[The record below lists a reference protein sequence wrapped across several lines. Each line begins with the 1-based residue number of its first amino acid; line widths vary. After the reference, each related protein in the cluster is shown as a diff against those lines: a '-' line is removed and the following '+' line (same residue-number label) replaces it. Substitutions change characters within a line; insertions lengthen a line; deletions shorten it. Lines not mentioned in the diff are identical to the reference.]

1 MTIDDGNREGT
12 VIVYNA
18 AAAQQIILRGNR
30 KRFGI
35 FPEIA
40 NQQAIGIQPVPCAVI
55 RIIPAQQ
62 SPFVQTVLQITGIRN
77 IYKGPECHRIHAG
90 INCCQRHLT
99 DLQRRV
105 GFLSVIE
112 GITHVHLYAINIVL
126 SLLECLRQT
135 KLAQNKTT
143 LVRL

>member
-1 MTIDDGNREGT
+1 MTIDNRNREGT

-18 AAAQQIILRGNR
+18 AAAQQIVLRGNR

-40 NQQAIGIQPVPCAVI
+40 NQQTISIQPVPCAII
-55 RIIPAQQ
+55 RIVPAQQ
-62 SPFVQTVLQITGIRN
+62 SPFIQTILQVAGIGH
-77 IYKGPECHRIHAG
+77 IHKGPECHRIHAG
-90 INCCQRHLT
+90 IDCCQRHLT

>member
-62 SPFVQTVLQITGIRN
+62 FVQTVLQITGIRN

-90 INCCQRHLT
+90 IHCCQRHLT